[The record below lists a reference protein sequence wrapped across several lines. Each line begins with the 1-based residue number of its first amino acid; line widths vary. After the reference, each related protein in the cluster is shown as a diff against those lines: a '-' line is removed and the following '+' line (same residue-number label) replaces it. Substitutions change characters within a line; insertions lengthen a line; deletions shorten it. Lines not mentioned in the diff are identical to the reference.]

1 MEGSLIARAAGGDT
15 RAFEALMQPYEGRVY
30 ALCVRMLGNVHDG
43 EDCAQEAMLRIW
55 QKIGSYR
62 GEASF
67 STWVYRVTASV
78 CTDAIRRRSRRSQP
92 SLEALGE
99 EGFDPPD
106 DAPTPEERAQ
116 ASDLRAQMQRAIDA
130 VPEGMRSVFL
140 LRDVHGLSVAE
151 AAKALRLSEGTV
163 KSRLAR
169 AREKIAAAMRA
180 QLAEDTGREDA

>member
-15 RAFEALMQPYEGRVY
+15 RAFETLMQPYEGRVY
-30 ALCVRMLGNVHDG
+30 ALCVRMLGNAHDG

-55 QKIGSYR
+55 QRIGSFR
-62 GEASF
+62 GEAAF
-67 STWVYRVTASV
+67 ATWVYRVTASV

-106 DAPTPEERAQ
+106 DAPTPEEQAQ

-151 AAKALRLSEGTV
+151 AARALKLSEGTV

-169 AREKIAAAMRA
+169 ARERIAAAMRT
-180 QLAEDTGREDA
+180 QLAEDAGREGA

>member
-1 MEGSLIARAAGGDT
+1 
-15 RAFEALMQPYEGRVY
+15 
-30 ALCVRMLGNVHDG
+30 
-43 EDCAQEAMLRIW
+43 
-55 QKIGSYR
+55 
-62 GEASF
+62 
-67 STWVYRVTASV
+67 
-78 CTDAIRRRSRRSQP
+78 
-92 SLEALGE
+92 
-99 EGFDPPD
+99 
-106 DAPTPEERAQ
+106 
-116 ASDLRAQMQRAIDA
+116 MQRAIDA